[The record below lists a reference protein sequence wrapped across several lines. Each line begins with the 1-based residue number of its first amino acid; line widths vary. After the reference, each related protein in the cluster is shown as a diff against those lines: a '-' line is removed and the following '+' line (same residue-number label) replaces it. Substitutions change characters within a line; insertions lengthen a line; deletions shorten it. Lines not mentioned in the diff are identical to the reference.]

1 MTTVSPF
8 FTWRRAMTES
18 DLPSTTKLVLFVIAE
33 YANAMDDICWPSI
46 GTIAGKA
53 SLSERCVSNHLVVA
67 ESNGWLTRWRS
78 RRPARRW
85 AHAHYRLSVPKEIAL
100 RQRDVIDFDLA
111 AGAQEP
117 HPEPDS
123 VVAENFGNS
132 EPRSGVAHQTGNHER
147 RSGEPA
153 ALPERRSGG
162 QPEHLAGDAIETA
175 DSQSYLNH
183 VPTSKPVNRSTY
195 KNLSKP
201 QPTVVNEAIAGQR
214 EDFSEV
220 QRQGEAGELAHAVA
234 HEASTAESLAAWML
248 ARIRVRLPDF
258 GMPDMPAWVAEIRQ
272 MLQVDGRDARHIA
285 GLFGWADRDRFWS
298 KVMVSPARLR
308 KNWDEIRRRRNDAL
322 AAKAASGNA
331 STGDTS
337 AQADDRQCGHAEGG
351 CRCTRI
357 ATTIIGAG
365 SSRRGYCRAHIGQY
379 ED

>member
-100 RQRDVIDFDLA
+100 RQRDVISFDLA

-123 VVAENFGNS
+123 VAAENFGNS
-132 EPRSGVAHQTGNHER
+132 EPRSCVAHQSGNRER

-153 ALPERRSGG
+153 ALPERRSA
-162 QPEHLAGDAIETA
+162 ELAERVAGDAPDTA

-183 VPTSKPVNRSTY
+183 VPTSVPSQK
-195 KNLSKP
+195 
-201 QPTVVNEAIAGQR
+201 
-214 EDFSEV
+214 
-220 QRQGEAGELAHAVA
+220 
-234 HEASTAESLAAWML
+234 
-248 ARIRVRLPDF
+248 
-258 GMPDMPAWVAEIRQ
+258 
-272 MLQVDGRDARHIA
+272 
-285 GLFGWADRDRFWS
+285 
-298 KVMVSPARLR
+298 
-308 KNWDEIRRRRNDAL
+308 
-322 AAKAASGNA
+322 
-331 STGDTS
+331 
-337 AQADDRQCGHAEGG
+337 
-351 CRCTRI
+351 
-357 ATTIIGAG
+357 
-365 SSRRGYCRAHIGQY
+365 
-379 ED
+379 

>member
-1 MTTVSPF
+1 
-8 FTWRRAMTES
+8 MTES

-53 SLSERCVSNHLVVA
+53 SLSERCVSNHLAVA

-111 AGAQEP
+111 AGGQ
-117 HPEPDS
+117 EPDS
-123 VVAENFGNS
+123 DVAESFGNS
-132 EPRSGVAHQTGNHER
+132 EQRSGVAHKTGNHER
-147 RSGEPA
+147 RSGDSA
-153 ALPERRSGG
+153 ASPERRSG
-162 QPEHLAGDAIETA
+162 ETSERAAGDAQDAE

-195 KNLSKP
+195 KNLSNP

-214 EDFSEV
+214 EDFSES
-220 QRQGEAGELAHAVA
+220 QWQGQAGEVA
-234 HEASTAESLAAWML
+234 HEAVQNVADEEGTAESLAAWML
-248 ARIRVRLPDF
+248 ERIRVRLPDF
-258 GMPDMPAWVAEIRQ
+258 GTPDMPAWVAEIRQ
-272 MLQVDGRDARHIA
+272 MLQVDGRGARHIA

-322 AAKAASGNA
+322 ALKAAPGGA
-331 STGDTS
+331 SAAGAS
-337 AQADDRQCGHAEGG
+337 AQADDRQCAHVEDG
-351 CRCTRI
+351 CRCTRT

>member
-1 MTTVSPF
+1 
-8 FTWRRAMTES
+8 MTES

-100 RQRDVIDFDLA
+100 RQCDVIEFDLA
-111 AGAQEP
+111 AGGEEP
-117 HPEPDS
+117 DPEPDS

-132 EPRSGVAHQTGNHER
+132 EPRSGVARKTGNHER

-153 ALPERRSGG
+153 ALPERRSG
-162 QPEHLAGDAIETA
+162 ELAERVVGDAPDTA

-201 QPTVVNEAIAGQR
+201 QPTVVNEAVAGQR
-214 EDFSEV
+214 EDFSEA
-220 QRQGEAGELAHAVA
+220 QRRGQVGEVA
-234 HEASTAESLAAWML
+234 HEEAHEAGTAESLAAWML
-248 ARIRVRLPDF
+248 ERIRVRLPDF
-258 GMPDMPAWVAEIRQ
+258 GTPDMPAWVAEIRQ
-272 MLQVDGRDARHIA
+272 MLRVDGRDARDIA
-285 GLFGWADRDRFWS
+285 RLFGWADRDRFWS

-322 AAKAASGNA
+322 ASKATSGSASAGGASGA
-331 STGDTS
+331 S
-337 AQADDRQCGHAEGG
+337 AQADDRQCAHVEDG

-365 SSRRGYCRAHIGQY
+365 SSRRGYCRAHIGRY